1 MAVGTKVRNSYL
13 REPPFIMDDHS
24 HHHHHEDETQV
35 TLNVE
40 GMTCAHCAMT
50 ITKVLENNGAHHP
63 SVNFATGEARFSL
76 AEGTVLPK
84 IVENIAKAGYKVVS
98 QKESEAHAKGLS
110 SLEKKFVFTLPFTF
124 VVFFSHMV
132 FPHEFILNGP
142 LVQLVICLPV
152 FIVGCMYFGKSAWN
166 SVKVFSPNMDVLI
179 MIGSGAAFVYSI
191 AGTVLFYGSH
201 EVHNYIFYE
210 TAATIIT
217 LVLLGNVIEHRSV
230 KQTTSAI
237 AELSKLQTSMARRVM
252 LHDGKEMVHEVSVQ
266 EVGVGDVLLV
276 NTGDKIPVDGS
287 VISGNISVDESMI
300 TGESVPVDRSA
311 GDKLIG
317 GTLVVNGTLKMLAEK
332 VGRDTVLSGIIE
344 MVKSAQQAKP
354 EIQKLGDK
362 VSNIFVPVVL
372 VVSALTFFI
381 CHFAFDIS
389 MQKSL
394 MNSIAVLVISCPC
407 AMGLA
412 TPTAVMVGIGRAA
425 KMGILI
431 KGGNSL
437 EEFARTRNIIF
448 DKTGTL
454 TTGRFRIRNIQVMEG
469 TTREQLE
476 SILYHLEQRSS
487 HPVARSIVKELKG
500 RSHLP
505 FSFSDVRESK
515 GMGIKAKGGDGN
527 SYAVGSYRIAS
538 GATKDETHSLY
549 VLKNNV
555 LAGFVDIEDEVK
567 AGAKETISFFKSR
580 GIEPIMISGDRESK
594 CREMGAQL
602 GITQIFSEQLPD
614 QKLKL
619 LDSFSAKGHTAMAGD
634 GINDAPA
641 LAKASVGISI
651 GNASQVA
658 IHSSQIV
665 LLNERDLVQLQTAY
679 LISKHT
685 LKTIKE
691 NLFWAF
697 FYNVVAIPVA
707 AAGFL
712 SPMVGALAMAFS
724 DVVVIGNSVRLR
736 YKKLS

>member
-1 MAVGTKVRNSYL
+1 
-13 REPPFIMDDHS
+13 MDDHS
-24 HHHHHEDETQV
+24 QHHHHEDEMQI

-50 ITKVLENNGAHHP
+50 VTKVLENNGAQHP
-63 SVNFATGEARFSL
+63 SVNFATGEARFSI
-76 AEGTVLPK
+76 AEGAALQK

-98 QKESEAHAKGLS
+98 TQEGDAHPKGMS
-110 SLEKKFVFTLPFTF
+110 SLEKKFLFTLPFTA
-124 VVFFSHMV
+124 VVFFSHMA
-132 FPHEFILNGP
+132 FSHEFILNSP
-142 LVQLVICLPV
+142 IVQLIICLPV
-152 FIVGCMYFGKSAWN
+152 FIVGCMYFGRSAWN

-179 MIGSGAAFVYSI
+179 IIGSAAAFIYSI
-191 AGTVLFYGSH
+191 AGTVLFYGTH

-237 AELSKLQTSMARRVM
+237 AELSKLQTTLARRVM
-252 LHDGKEMVHEVSVQ
+252 KHDGKEMVHEISAQ
-266 EVGVGDVLLV
+266 EVHVGDVLLV

-287 VISGNISVDESMI
+287 VITGTVSVDESMI
-300 TGESVPVDRSA
+300 TGESVPVDRAS
-311 GDKLIG
+311 GEKLIG
-317 GTLVVNGTLKMLAEK
+317 GTLVANGTLKMLAEK
-332 VGRDTVLSGIIE
+332 VGPDTVLSGIIE
-344 MVKSAQQAKP
+344 MVKNAQQAKP

-372 VVSALTFFI
+372 AISAFTFFI

-425 KMGILI
+425 KRGILI

-437 EEFARTRNIIF
+437 EEFARIRNIVF

-454 TTGRFRIRNIQVMEG
+454 TTGRFTIRNIHATEG

-476 SILYHLEQRSS
+476 SMLFYLEQRSS
-487 HPVARSIVKELKG
+487 HPVARSVVSELKNK
-500 RSHLP
+500 SLAP
-505 FSFSDVRESK
+505 FDFSDVKESR
-515 GMGIKAKGGDGN
+515 GMGIEAKGADGN
-527 SYAVGSYRIAS
+527 IYAVGSYRVAS
-538 GATKDETHSLY
+538 GITKDDGHSLY
-549 VLKNNV
+549 ILKNNA
-555 LAGFVDIEDEVK
+555 LIGFVDIEDEMK
-567 AGAKETISFFKSR
+567 IGAKETISFFKSR
-580 GIEPIMISGDRESK
+580 SIEPIMISGDRDRK
-594 CREMGAQL
+594 CREMGVQL
-602 GITQIFSEQLPD
+602 GITRVYSEQLPD
-614 QKLKL
+614 QKIKL
-619 LDSFSAKGHTAMAGD
+619 IDSFSSRGHTAMVGD

-665 LLNERDLVQLQTAY
+665 LLNELDLSQLQTAY

-685 LKTIKE
+685 LKTIKQ

-712 SPMVGALAMAFS
+712 NPMIGALAMALS
-724 DVVVIGNSVRLR
+724 DVVVIGNSIRLR